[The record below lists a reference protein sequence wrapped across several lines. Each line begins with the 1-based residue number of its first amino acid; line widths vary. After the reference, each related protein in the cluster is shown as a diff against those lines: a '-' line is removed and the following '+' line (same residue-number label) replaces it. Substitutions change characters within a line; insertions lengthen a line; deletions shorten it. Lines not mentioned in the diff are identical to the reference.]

1 MDQEKALNTDL
12 SRKQNDLKDMEDEND
27 DITMD
32 LTMAENQLKDMEGN
46 QLEMNRSMGQIK
58 KE

>member
-1 MDQEKALNTDL
+1 MDQEKALNNDL